1 MATRYIDPNIQ
12 LPQAVTGA
20 ASFFPAVLDALIAA
34 NNLTAL
40 TDAKNLPN
48 AISAAGAIDP
58 TFRFHT
64 LAVTGTTAYTL
75 ANGTYPGQEVTVFV
89 ISGASIPVGT
99 VTPASPTGYATVTA
113 LGAVGDLAT
122 FMWTGAG
129 WVVTAA
135 NGVTFT

>member
-12 LPQAVTGA
+12 LPQSATGV
-20 ASFFPAVLDALIAA
+20 ASFYPAVLDALIAA

-64 LAVTGTTAYTL
+64 LAVTGTTAYPL
-75 ANGTYPGQEVTVFV
+75 ANGSYPGQQVTAFV
-89 ISGASIPVGT
+89 ISGASIPNGT
-99 VTPASPTGYATVTA
+99 ITPATPTGFANVTA
-113 LGAVGDLAT
+113 LGALGDLVT

-129 WVVTAA
+129 WVIVSA
-135 NGVTFT
+135 NGVTVA